1 MTQQVV
7 KIAKIGKNAHT
18 ATDPNDFI
26 FHSSYNTFKIIDTGI
41 YSPTITASST
51 EIETLPHGLFYTP
64 MIHAFAKATGQSK
77 ALLPNEKFTNVVTDI
92 ITFHYVEAD
101 ATNLYFKIT
110 NHTGSDLVVNIK
122 YYIFEVPL

>member
-1 MTQQVV
+1 MVQQVV

-26 FHSSYNTFKIIDTGI
+26 FHSAYNTFKIIDSGI

-51 EIETLPHGLFYTP
+51 EIKTLPHGLFYTP
-64 MIHAFAKATGQSK
+64 MVHAFAKATGYNS
-77 ALLPNEKFTNVVTDI
+77 AMLPNEKYTAVVTDV
-92 ITFHYVEAD
+92 ITFHYVESD
-101 ATNLYFKIT
+101 ANNLYFKIT